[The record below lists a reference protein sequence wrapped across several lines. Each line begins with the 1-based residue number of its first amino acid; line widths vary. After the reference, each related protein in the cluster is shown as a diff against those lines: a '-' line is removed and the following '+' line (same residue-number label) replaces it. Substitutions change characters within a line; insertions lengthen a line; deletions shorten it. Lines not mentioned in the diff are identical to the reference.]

1 MNRAITLV
9 LVIAVILN
17 MTAAIRFI
25 AFPNLDLIYLVLIA
39 VAVAIGIVF
48 SAIIALQNASLN
60 APLWCLKAPLPD
72 SFLFRLHFA
81 SRLPNALYLEMSI
94 FMIQDQ
100 LPAEQPSDAACR
112 HMTEPGR
119 PYAPR

>member
-25 AFPNLDLIYLVLIA
+25 ASPNLDLVYLVLIA

-48 SAIIALQNASLN
+48 SAITALQHASLN
-60 APLWCLKAPLPD
+60 APIGA
-72 SFLFRLHFA
+72 
-81 SRLPNALYLEMSI
+81 
-94 FMIQDQ
+94 
-100 LPAEQPSDAACR
+100 
-112 HMTEPGR
+112 
-119 PYAPR
+119 

>member
-25 AFPNLDLIYLVLIA
+25 AFPNLDLVYLGLIA
-39 VAVAIGIVF
+39 VAVAIGDRF
-48 SAIIALQNASLN
+48 QCHHCFAERK
-60 APLWCLKAPLPD
+60 PKRPHWCLKAPLLD
-72 SFLFRLHFA
+72 SFLFRIHFA
-81 SRLPNALYLEMSI
+81 SRLPIALYLEMSI
-94 FMIQDQ
+94 SMIQDQ

>member
-25 AFPNLDLIYLVLIA
+25 ASPNLDLIYLALIA

-48 SAIIALQNASLN
+48 SAIIALQHASLN
-60 APLWCLKAPLPD
+60 APIGA
-72 SFLFRLHFA
+72 
-81 SRLPNALYLEMSI
+81 
-94 FMIQDQ
+94 
-100 LPAEQPSDAACR
+100 
-112 HMTEPGR
+112 
-119 PYAPR
+119 